1 MATARLTQLPEQV
14 EVDIESV
21 LEGLTELEAR
31 RIAIESA
38 VESDPVEDL
47 TETEAR
53 RMVEEATSLP
63 TQFKIGRLRDGRLR
77 ITAPIEVI
85 RRIEGGE
92 CVVEAPEINEFGFG
106 TTLSAAIIDLQ
117 RAIAELYLTLEE
129 EEHRLGSDLKSTWD
143 MLRRKIR
150 KADAA
155 ISS

>member
-85 RRIEGGE
+85 RRIEGGR
-92 CVVEAPEINEFGFG
+92 VRRR
-106 TTLSAAIIDLQ
+106 SAGD
-117 RAIAELYLTLEE
+117 
-129 EEHRLGSDLKSTWD
+129 K
-143 MLRRKIR
+143 
-150 KADAA
+150 
-155 ISS
+155 